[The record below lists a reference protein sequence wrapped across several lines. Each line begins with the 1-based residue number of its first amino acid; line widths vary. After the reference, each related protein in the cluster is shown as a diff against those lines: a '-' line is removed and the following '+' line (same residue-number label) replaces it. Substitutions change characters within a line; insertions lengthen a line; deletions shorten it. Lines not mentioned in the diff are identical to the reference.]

1 MELSSR
7 MMDGSISYDP
17 KDRLEP
23 VLCGCGDQRP
33 GKIDFEG
40 IPILEGCSQKQLQS
54 ITRIARILDASAG
67 TVLVRR
73 GEPGDEFFLILDGTV
88 SVEVSPEKSVPLGP
102 GSFFGEMSLLDGGT
116 RSATVI
122 SETPV
127 RLLVIKRENFSVLC
141 REVPDLTQTLSATL
155 SRRLR
160 QAEQRPETSG
170 WCVGQAVRGAPTF
183 SR

>member
-7 MMDGSISYDP
+7 MMDGSISYDL

-23 VLCGCGDQRP
+23 VLCGSGHQQP
-33 GKIDFEG
+33 GTIDFEG
-40 IPILEGCSQKQLQS
+40 IPILEGCSEKQLQS
-54 ITRIARILDASAG
+54 ITRIARILDAAAG

-116 RSATVI
+116 RSATVV

-127 RLLVIKRENFSVLC
+127 RLLVIHRENFSVLC
-141 REVPDLTQTLSATL
+141 REVPDLTQVLSVTL

-160 QAEQRPETSG
+160 QAEQPADR
-170 WCVGQAVRGAPTF
+170 VGSAAAWV
-183 SR
+183 